1 MTENKRFTL
10 EEFGLNFIVNDNGR
24 NLTAKQTVEKL
35 NQLYEEKKQLKEDLH
50 NIRKA
55 QISDIHSFEE
65 LLTEIEKLKS
75 ICQDHRDHAIDF
87 KSDSMRLE
95 KENKELKE
103 VLGNI
108 LLEVKRDISIK
119 NQTGEIKV
127 FINPNSFDLISEVL
141 RKYGALKEW
150 CE

>member
-1 MTENKRFTL
+1 MTEKRFTL

-24 NLTAKQTVEKL
+24 NLTAKQTVDKL
-35 NQLYEEKKQLKEDLH
+35 NQLYEENEQLKEGLH
-50 NIRKA
+50 NIQKA
-55 QISDIHSFEE
+55 QISDIQSFEE

-87 KSDSMRLE
+87 KADSMRLE

-108 LLEVKRDISIK
+108 LLEVKQDITIT

-127 FINPNSFDLISEVL
+127 FINPHYYNMISEIL
-141 RKYGALKEW
+141 RKYNNNIW
-150 CE
+150 